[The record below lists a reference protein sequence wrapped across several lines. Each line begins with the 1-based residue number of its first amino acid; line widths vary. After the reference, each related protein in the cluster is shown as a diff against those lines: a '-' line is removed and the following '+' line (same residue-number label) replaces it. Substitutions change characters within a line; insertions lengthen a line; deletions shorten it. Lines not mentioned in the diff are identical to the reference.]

1 MLPEVAGLLRLGCSI
16 CQDAT
21 LKGVNSNS
29 VQLLFLDHGVT

>member
-1 MLPEVAGLLRLGCSI
+1 MLPEVAGLLELGRSI

-29 VQLLFLDHGVT
+29 V